1 MGIRRPPLLAPS
13 QVRFNKD
20 RICKPL
26 NGSNMWH
33 GQGLISCFFC
43 FYNFAHGS
51 DLSGFLLPLPLKASQ
66 IGKLILIWMANPL
79 KRFWQV
85 PLASFYRIQVLSL
98 YCLITQSLCC
108 LLPKQSKIFCVS
120 VKFLMEHL
128 DNKEKGGMR
137 PLPEC
142 FATFCRLYF
151 WSISSQMQMFW
162 SFFRLNIYMSFSLI
176 RKPFLFISL
185 LHSFAV

>member
-1 MGIRRPPLLAPS
+1 MT
-13 QVRFNKD
+13 
-20 RICKPL
+20 
-26 NGSNMWH
+26 NMR
-33 GQGLISCFFC
+33 
-43 FYNFAHGS
+43 Y
-51 DLSGFLLPLPLKASQ
+51 GFLLPLPLKASQ

-128 DNKEKGGMR
+128 DNKEKGGGGPCPNAL
-137 PLPEC
+137 PLFADCIFGLSLHKCKC
-142 FATFCRLYF
+142 FEVFLGWIFTCPFP
-151 WSISSQMQMFW
+151 SSANL
-162 SFFRLNIYMSFSLI
+162 SFLSAFYIPLQFKLLNGT
-176 RKPFLFISL
+176 
-185 LHSFAV
+185 

>member
-1 MGIRRPPLLAPS
+1 MDQICDI
-13 QVRFNKD
+13 D
-20 RICKPL
+20 RVWIVV
-26 NGSNMWH
+26 SFAFT
-33 GQGLISCFFC
+33 IS
-43 FYNFAHGS
+43 HMVPI
-51 DLSGFLLPLPLKASQ
+51 LSGFLLPLPLKASQ

-162 SFFRLNIYMSFSLI
+162 SLFRLNIYISFSVI
-176 RKPFLFISL
+176 RKPSLFISL